1 MSEEEEEEKQ
11 LSIQERLN
19 EFKRIIIQNQRDIK
33 REINKMEA
41 QEKKIRTEIQRMI
54 RKNEPRSS
62 IQILAQQILRDQA
75 FIKKYELMV
84 AKMDGLAFQLTNIGS
99 TDAQVR
105 IMKAMSEVI

>member
-1 MSEEEEEEKQ
+1 MSEEEEEKQ
-11 LSIQERLN
+11 LSTQERLN
-19 EFKRIIIQNQRDIK
+19 EFKRFIIQSQRDIK
-33 REINKMEA
+33 MKINNLED
-41 QEKKIRTEIQRMI
+41 QEKKNITEIQRMFS
-54 RKNEPRSS
+54 KNEPRSS

-99 TDAQVR
+99 TDVQVR

>member
-1 MSEEEEEEKQ
+1 MSEEEEEKQ

-62 IQILAQQILRDQA
+62 IQILGQQILRDQA

-84 AKMDGLAFQLTNIGS
+84 AKMDNLAFQLTNIGS
-99 TDAQVR
+99 TDVQVR